1 METTQ
6 LIKDKLDIVEFIKGY
21 VPLTPA
27 GKNQKGLCPFHKE
40 KTPSF
45 MVSPDR
51 QMWHCFGCNSGGSIF
66 DFVMKYE
73 NIEFFEA
80 LKMLAEKAG
89 IETSY
94 LKQHDQREFT
104 VIYEITD
111 VAKKFF
117 QESLRAQDPS
127 ADGARKYLSERG
139 LRQETIEEFEIGFAP
154 NVSDA
159 LSRYLTQKGYRIA
172 DIEKAGLVFRTERG
186 TYWDRFRNRIMFPL
200 FNQFGKPVGFTGRIL
215 PGGESDKVG
224 KYVNSPETSIFNKSR
239 VLYGFDKSKSH
250 IRDKEEAVF
259 VEGQMDLIMSWQ
271 DGVKNIVAT
280 SGTALTLDH
289 LKILHRVCEKLI
301 LSFDNDDAGQ
311 LAIERSIDLAQG
323 ADFSVFVAAL
333 GEFKDPADVAQK
345 KAGALQKFFADAV
358 PAMQYYFDRYLK
370 PTKDISLEKKN
381 VRVLLGK
388 IKVLQ
393 SEVEKSHWIL
403 ELSHRVRADERA
415 LRDEMSILNSRG
427 LTKSVEPSE
436 EAFNGKPFPRKEI
449 ILQRMLGI
457 LFSDQSLYSSVG
469 DIAELFPKEY
479 QELYSVMKEGRLKE
493 IGESS
498 PLNTLANIVALRSGL
513 AALASSEDVAQEFKN
528 LLREFL
534 REHYREEL
542 KAREMDV
549 REAEKLGDETALS
562 KALREFDIISKKM
575 HNT

>member
-1 METTQ
+1 
-6 LIKDKLDIVEFIKGY
+6 
-21 VPLTPA
+21 
-27 GKNQKGLCPFHKE
+27 
-40 KTPSF
+40 

-51 QMWHCFGCNSGGSIF
+51 GIWHCFGCNEGGDVIS
-66 DFVMKYE
+66 FVMKYE

-224 KYVNSPETSIFNKSR
+224 KYVNSPETPIFNKSR

-333 GEFKDPADVAQK
+333 GEFKDPADAVQK

-358 PAMQYYFDRYLK
+358 PAMEYYFERYLK
-370 PTKDISLEKKN
+370 RGHDISTQKKNIRVVLEKI
-381 VRVLLGK
+381 RA
-388 IKVLQ
+388 IA
-393 SEVEKSHWIL
+393 SEIEKDHWL
-403 ELSHRVRADERA
+403 RELSRRTGMNEHA
-415 LRDEMSILNSRG
+415 LR
-427 LTKSVEPSE
+427 
-436 EAFNGKPFPRKEI
+436 A
-449 ILQRMLGI
+449 GI
-457 LFSDQSLYSSVG
+457 QVNFG
-469 DIAELFPKEY
+469 FFI
-479 QELYSVMKEGRLKE
+479 
-493 IGESS
+493 
-498 PLNTLANIVALRSGL
+498 
-513 AALASSEDVAQEFKN
+513 
-528 LLREFL
+528 
-534 REHYREEL
+534 
-542 KAREMDV
+542 
-549 REAEKLGDETALS
+549 
-562 KALREFDIISKKM
+562 
-575 HNT
+575 